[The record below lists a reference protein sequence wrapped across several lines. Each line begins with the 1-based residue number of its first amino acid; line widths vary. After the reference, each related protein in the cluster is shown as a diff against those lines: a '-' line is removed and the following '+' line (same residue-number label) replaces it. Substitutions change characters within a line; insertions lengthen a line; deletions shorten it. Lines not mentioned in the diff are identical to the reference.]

1 MNTIIWLVLNSLML
15 GVGLAMDAFSVSL
28 ANGFADPHMKKGQ
41 MLKISGV
48 YALFQFLMPVIG
60 WFLVHEAV
68 NFFTGFQKFIPWIAL
83 LLLGFIGGKLLKE
96 GIQSKKCK
104 RGGNCDDCL
113 SSDCDLKEDVQAKAL
128 TTKLLLL
135 QGIATSIDALS
146 VGFTIS
152 EYNAAMTFVSG
163 LIIGITTYIICFIG
177 LKLGVKF
184 GTKLAGNAKIVGG
197 LILIGIG
204 IEIFVKSFLP
214 FA

>member
-1 MNTIIWLVLNSLML
+1 MNTILWLVLNSLML

-28 ANGFADPHMKKGQ
+28 ANGFAAPNMKKGQ

-48 YALFQFLMPVIG
+48 YALFQFIMPVIG

-68 NFFTGFQKFIPWIAL
+68 NFFNGFSKFIPWIAL
-83 LLLGFIGGKLLKE
+83 ILLAFIGGKMLKE
-96 GIQSKKCK
+96 GIQSRKCK
-104 RGGNCDDCL
+104 EGGDCEHCPNK
-113 SSDCDLKEDVQAKAL
+113 DCDIKESVQSKEL
-128 TTKLLLL
+128 TTKLIIL

-152 EYNAAMTFVSG
+152 DYNAAMTFASG
-163 LIIGITTYIICFIG
+163 LIIGITTYIICYIG

-184 GTKLAGNAKIVGG
+184 GTKLSGNAKIIGG

-204 IEIFVKSFLP
+204 IEIFIKGML
-214 FA
+214 